1 MVSRRRLLLGTAAAV
16 GTVGFGL
23 AGVDAWASP
32 VRARRDFLG
41 GGLRLPD
48 GGICPV
54 DYRSREA
61 WGCDESIRDWEP
73 DYYDV
78 QTLVVH
84 HTATASNPSDPAAVV
99 RSIYQNQT
107 VGQDFGDIGYNLLI
121 DQFGVVYEGR
131 YSGTDPVPIFD
142 SSGAGLMVTGAHVL
156 GFNSAN
162 LGVCLI
168 GDFTAAQPTAAA
180 RQALVTV
187 LAGLARVCGIDPLAQ
202 VIYVNPV
209 SQATNTVLGISGHR
223 DWAATEC
230 PGDAFYPFLQGVR
243 TDVAALL
250 GPPSGPAPEQPDNA
264 DRPRPTQPP
273 SPPEPDRTRSTTVP
287 RP

>member
-1 MVSRRRLLLGTAAAV
+1 MVSRRRLLLGTAATL
-16 GTVGFGL
+16 GTVGLGL
-23 AGVDAWASP
+23 AGVNAWASP
-32 VRARRDFLG
+32 VRARRDFIG
-41 GGLRLPD
+41 GGMRLPD

-54 DYRSREA
+54 DYLSRAA

-73 DYYDV
+73 EYYPV

-84 HTATASNPSDPAAVV
+84 HTATATNPADPAAVV

-131 YSGTDPVPIFD
+131 YSGTDAVPIFD
-142 SSGAGLMVTGAHVL
+142 NSAAGLMVTGAHVL

-168 GDFTAAQPTAAA
+168 GDFTSAQPTTAA

-187 LAGLARVCGIDPLAQ
+187 LASLARVCGIDPLAQ
-202 VIYVNPV
+202 VTYVNPV
-209 SQATNTVLGISGHR
+209 SLATKTVLGISGHR

-230 PGDAFYPFLQGVR
+230 PGDAFYPFLHGVR

-250 GPPSGPAPEQPDNA
+250 GPPSGPTPPQPDEA

-273 SPPEPDRTRSTTVP
+273 SPPEPERTRSTAVP